1 MADVI
6 KKATIPASS
15 LTELDWEADGY
26 LVRYRIKSE
35 NKNLSSHW
43 SPVYIVP
50 VDDFSDVDGSFFE
63 TVGEDGQ
70 INVTV
75 VWDDVVERPTY
86 DIFVS
91 FRGLTLFNTFDYDGD
106 TFIYHGTSPTHTY
119 SFIKKEGTESLRIVV
134 QPSADK
140 KIIKANFVIFDTDY
154 PVEDYYEYS

>member
-1 MADVI
+1 MADII
-6 KKATIPASS
+6 KKTIIPAES
-15 LTELDWEADGY
+15 LTELDWEANGY

-50 VDDFSDVDGSFFE
+50 VADFPDVEGSFFE

-70 INVTV
+70 TNVTV
-75 VWDDVVERPTY
+75 VWDDIVERPNY
-86 DIFVS
+86 DVFVS

-119 SFIKKEGTESLRIVV
+119 SFVKKSGTESLRIVV

-140 KIIKANFVIFDTDY
+140 KIIKSNFVIFDTNY
-154 PVEDYYEYS
+154 PIEDFPEYS